1 MCSAP
6 PQSLL
11 LASQS
16 PRRRDLL
23 ASLGIP
29 FQVYAPAVEE
39 IFHPSEDPQA
49 TALRLCMKKH
59 AAARVQYPTDTVI
72 LTADTVV
79 ALLSENGWQQFGK
92 PRDSD
97 EVYSMLRTLEKRVHQ
112 VFTAF
117 TLSHRAKIH
126 SQVVISKVRLR
137 ALEETELRQYCV
149 SATPFDKAG
158 GYAIQDQL
166 LQPVAHIAG
175 SYSNVMGLPLES
187 LVIALRS
194 YGFTIPLN
202 S

>member
-1 MCSAP
+1 MCSTP

-29 FQVYAPAVEE
+29 FRVQSPAVEE
-39 IFHPSEDPQA
+39 IFHPGENPQA
-49 TALRLCMKKH
+49 TALRLCMEKH
-59 AAARVQYPTDTVI
+59 AAARAQYPTDTVI

-79 ALLSENGWQQFGK
+79 ALRSASGWQQFGK
-92 PRDSD
+92 PRDSE

-126 SQVVISKVRLR
+126 SQVVISQVRLR
-137 ALEETELRQYCV
+137 ALGETELRQYSV
-149 SATPFDKAG
+149 SKTPFDKAG

-166 LQPVAHIAG
+166 LQPVAHIVG
-175 SYSNVMGLPLES
+175 SYSNVMGLPLEA

-194 YGFTIPLN
+194 YGFAIPLN